1 MGALT
6 FNAVNVSLS
15 TDVGTVCDLIQ
26 FCKKHLWLFQVQQE
40 TMSYHTHHVHHGK
53 SLIKSLQRK
62 RGSVCMCVSRNI
74 CLKQKSLWIYCL
86 ASWKAQL
93 SLSLS
98 YLGSLK
104 PEGKSISIRDYTVPF
119 LLWDGTWAKVT
130 DIQKLS
136 INELFLSGATDVW
149 FAEEYL
155 ISRSTPSET
164 TWVTISLHLITKHI
178 LFWIVQ
184 LGLLCFQ

>member
-6 FNAVNVSLS
+6 FNAVTVSLS

-26 FCKKHLWLFQVQQE
+26 FCKEHLWLFQVQQE

-93 SLSLS
+93 SVGLS

-104 PEGKSISIRDYTVPF
+104 PEGKSISIRDYMVPF
-119 LLWDGTWAKVT
+119 LSWDGIWAKVT
-130 DIQKLS
+130 KTL
-136 INELFLSGATDVW
+136 NKWTVW
-149 FAEEYL
+149 CYWCLIYL
-155 ISRSTPSET
+155 RI
-164 TWVTISLHLITKHI
+164 HKNI
-178 LFWIVQ
+178 LFQ
-184 LGLLCFQ
+184 ETHHLKPHELQ